1 MGWQALRRLPFLFWA
16 ALSGESWM
24 YNRIMNRFFHL
35 CASVAVS
42 FLFFSP
48 VNAQAPPKAPAPAA
62 QQQQNPQRAMS
73 LAESGHCAEALP
85 LLKKSIHQVTDRDLK
100 KRIGLLGLNCAMTH
114 NAPYDSLDFL
124 IVLNREFSRD
134 PDVLYAAAHAFS
146 DLSLRASQDLVREAP
161 FSYQVHELNAE
172 ALETQ
177 GRWQEAA
184 AEYQKIIDMD
194 PTLRGIH
201 GRLGRVLLSAPQPA
215 PEAVAKAKKS
225 FEDELEIDPNNATA
239 EYVLGELAK
248 GDGDLSAAVAH
259 YTRATKIDAGFMEAY
274 LGLGSALVERKQF
287 ADAITPLETYEKMAP
302 DSPTGHYQL
311 ALAYNGVGR
320 KEDANRE
327 AALQRDTAKSLEQL
341 KRRVAEGLEHQKP
354 PQ

>member
-1 MGWQALRRLPFLFWA
+1 
-16 ALSGESWM
+16 M
-24 YNRIMNRFFHL
+24 YNRTMNCFFSL
-35 CASVAVS
+35 FTGLAVS
-42 FLFFSP
+42 LLVFSAA
-48 VNAQAPPKAPAPAA
+48 NAQAPSKAAPAA
-62 QQQQNPQRAMS
+62 APLPQQSPQRAIA

-85 LLKKSIHQVTDRDLK
+85 LLKKSIHQVTDRDIK

-124 IVLNREFSRD
+124 AILNREFPRD
-134 PDVLYAAAHAFS
+134 PDVLYTAAHAFS

-177 GRWQEAA
+177 GRWKEAA
-184 AEYQKIIDMD
+184 AEYQKIIDID

-201 GRLGRVLLSAPQPA
+201 GRLGRALLSAPQPT
-215 PEAVAKAKKS
+215 PEAVAQAKKD

-248 GDGDLSAAVAH
+248 GDGDLSTAVTH
-259 YTRATKIDAGFMEAY
+259 YTRATKIDAGFTEAY
-274 LGLGSALVERKQF
+274 LGLGSALVERQQF
-287 ADAITPLETYEKMAP
+287 AEAIPPLETYEKLAP

-320 KEDANRE
+320 KDDANRE

>member
-16 ALSGESWM
+16 TFSCESWM
-24 YNRIMNRFFHL
+24 YNRAMNRFL
-35 CASVAVS
+35 QICCCAAASLLLSSAS
-42 FLFFSP
+42 G
-48 VNAQAPPKAPAPAA
+48 AQAPAKPSAAAA
-62 QQQQNPQRAMS
+62 QQQSNPQRAMS
-73 LAESGHCAEALP
+73 LAESGHCADALP

-124 IVLNREFSRD
+124 AVLNREFPRD
-134 PDVLYAAAHAFS
+134 PEILYAAAHAFS

-184 AEYQKIIDMD
+184 AEYQKIIDLD

-201 GRLGRVLLSAPQPA
+201 GRLGRVLLSSPQPT
-215 PEAVAKAKKS
+215 PEAVAQAKKD

-248 GDGDLSAAVAH
+248 GDGDMSAAVAH
-259 YTRATKIDAGFMEAY
+259 YTRATKIDAGFSEAY

-287 ADAITPLETYEKMAP
+287 TEAIPPLETYEKMAP

-311 ALAYNGVGR
+311 ALAYNGAGR
-320 KEDANRE
+320 KDDANRE

>member
-16 ALSGESWM
+16 TLSNNTWM
-24 YNRIMNRFFHL
+24 YNRLMNRVFHF
-35 CASVAVS
+35 CCGAAVS
-42 FLFFSP
+42 LLFLSSSW
-48 VNAQAPPKAPAPAA
+48 AQAPAKAPAAAA
-62 QQQQNPQRAMS
+62 QPQQNPQRAMS

-124 IVLNREFSRD
+124 AVLNREFPRD

-146 DLSLRASQDLVREAP
+146 DLSLRSSQDLVREAP

-184 AEYQKIIDMD
+184 AEYQKIIDID

-201 GRLGRVLLSAPQPA
+201 GRLGRVLLSVPQPT
-215 PEAVAKAKKS
+215 PEAVAQAKKD

-248 GDGDLSAAVAH
+248 GDGDLPTAVTH
-259 YTRATKIDAGFMEAY
+259 YTRATKIDAGFSEAF

-287 ADAITPLETYEKMAP
+287 TEAIPPLETYEKMAP

-311 ALAYNGVGR
+311 ALAYNGAGR
-320 KEDANRE
+320 KDDANRE
-327 AALQRDTAKSLEQL
+327 AALQRDTAKALEQL
-341 KRRVAEGLEHQKP
+341 KRRVAEGLERQKP